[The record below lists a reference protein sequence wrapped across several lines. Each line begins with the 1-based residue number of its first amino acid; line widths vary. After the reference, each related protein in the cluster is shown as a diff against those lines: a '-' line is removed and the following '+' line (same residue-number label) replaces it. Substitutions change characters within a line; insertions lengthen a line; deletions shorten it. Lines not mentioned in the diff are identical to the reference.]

1 MSLNITPEDET
12 SAGAYGTD
20 PVKLEQ
26 LMRARK
32 EQESIPLALLGGA
45 VAAFVAALIW
55 GTITYATGYQIGFMA
70 IGVGFL
76 VGYAV
81 NYLGKGMSQTF
92 NIIGAA
98 FALLGCVL
106 GNLFAAMIS
115 AALVEGIPVL
125 GIIVALAADPKIIV
139 EILVATFSPMDL
151 LFYGIAI
158 YEGYKLSAQG
168 LTDEEL
174 ESIQRTPPPV
184 AASEPAQT

>member
-1 MSLNITPEDET
+1 MSLNISSPDDT
-12 SAGAYGTD
+12 SVGGYGAD
-20 PVKLEQ
+20 SAKLEQ
-26 LMRARK
+26 LLRARK
-32 EQESIPLALLGGA
+32 EQESLPLALLGGA
-45 VAAFVAALIW
+45 VAAFVAALLW

-81 NYLGKGMSQTF
+81 NYLGKGMSQTYS
-92 NIIGAA
+92 IIGAV

-125 GIIVALAADPKIIV
+125 GILITLVTTPSILV
-139 EILVATFSPMDL
+139 EILVATFSPIDI

-158 YEGYKLSAQG
+158 YEGYKLSPRL
-168 LTDEEL
+168 LTEEEL
-174 ESIQRTPPPV
+174 QSVQKTPPP
-184 AASEPAQT
+184 APAPEPVQP

>member
-1 MSLNITPEDET
+1 MSLNLTSQDET
-12 SAGAYGTD
+12 ESGYGTD
-20 PVKLEQ
+20 PAKLEQ
-26 LMRARK
+26 LLRFRK
-32 EQESIPLALLGGA
+32 EQESIPLALLGGT
-45 VAAFVAALIW
+45 VAAFVAALLW

-92 NIIGAA
+92 NIIGAV
-98 FALLGCVL
+98 FALLGCIL

-125 GIIVALAADPKIIV
+125 GILVALAADPKIVI

-151 LFYGIAI
+151 LFYAIAI

-174 ESIQRTPPPV
+174 ESIQKTPPPV
-184 AASEPAQT
+184 AQSEPAQP